1 MKAIDDGHTYELAA
15 GNRLSFVQ
23 KEGGEIVVDGTT
35 YEEVLTVLIHR
46 LTEAYSRL
54 PCQESIRAVYFLR
67 EALAALCERTAKRL
81 RAGLDGTERPH
92 SAEVSSKDD
101 FLSACVLEVDQIDL
115 APN

>member
-15 GNRLSFVQ
+15 GNRLSFVR
-23 KEGGEIVVDGTT
+23 KDGGIVVEGTT

-54 PCQESIRAVYFLR
+54 PCEESIRAVHFLR
-67 EALAALCERTAKRL
+67 EALAALEDRTAKRV
-81 RAGLDGTERPH
+81 RAGLEGTERPH
-92 SAEVSSKDD
+92 SAKVSSQHD